1 MAGGW
6 LGGSVVGLGGS
17 VCTVGTGPEE
27 ALLGSFRDWTLG
39 GDGGMWEGGG
49 GMGSAKA
56 GGTPAFALSSPLSS
70 FWTVEGAVTG
80 AAGGSTVGDSGW
92 LGGEGSTEW
101 RLVTGVNL
109 FGGAGGE
116 RLAGTGTTTM
126 PLPGWENSAVSER
139 NATISN
145 Y

>member
-1 MAGGW
+1 MEGGW

-17 VCTVGTGPEE
+17 ACTVGTGPWEG
-27 ALLGSFRDWTLG
+27 LLGSFRDWTLG
-39 GDGGMWEGGG
+39 GDGGMWEGGE
-49 GMGSAKA
+49 GMRSAKA
-56 GGTPAFALSSPLSS
+56 AGTPAFALSSLPSS
-70 FWTVEGAVTG
+70 LRTVEGAVV
-80 AAGGSTVGDSGW
+80 GSVVGDSGW

-116 RLAGTGTTTM
+116 RLAGAGTTTM
-126 PLPGWENSAVSER
+126 LLPGCESSAVSER
-139 NATISN
+139 NTTISN